1 MSFNYIL
8 AFIFS
13 IILTTIFTK
22 LLIKISKKYNIYDT
36 PNGRKDHKRPI
47 SFLGGFAIFSGF
59 YISYGLCYPIEFI
72 KPNYNHTL
80 FMVLFTFLIFGLADD
95 FLSFKANKK
104 FILQFFLIG
113 TFLYNSNIVIQ
124 TSTLLG
130 LSKDYWLLNLI
141 SSTIVMNIF
150 VNSINLIDGS
160 DGLSSGI
167 SILAN
172 SFLCYY
178 FISNNEVYYA
188 LIACSLLGS
197 ILAFF
202 YFNSPPAKIFMG
214 NGGSLFIGMILS
226 ILTFKFMNNVNS
238 NIINIISLNQSL
250 KLKIAFSL
258 FAIPS
263 LDLLRVMV
271 YRIYKKR
278 NPFVGDSNH
287 IHHKLKAIG
296 FNSKY
301 TLFLIFSSQFLIFS
315 LSFIN
320 YNSNSH
326 FIFMLT
332 ITLLYSITILIISQ
346 IQNEIK
352 KNSNKLIKY
361 ENRKYYKVE
370 VEEFEKSKVELYN

>member
-1 MSFNYIL
+1 
-8 AFIFS
+8 
-13 IILTTIFTK
+13 
-22 LLIKISKKYNIYDT
+22 
-36 PNGRKDHKRPI
+36 
-47 SFLGGFAIFSGF
+47 
-59 YISYGLCYPIEFI
+59 
-72 KPNYNHTL
+72 
-80 FMVLFTFLIFGLADD
+80 
-95 FLSFKANKK
+95 
-104 FILQFFLIG
+104 
-113 TFLYNSNIVIQ
+113 
-124 TSTLLG
+124 
-130 LSKDYWLLNLI
+130 
-141 SSTIVMNIF
+141 MNIL